1 MKVFN
6 TTAVCIPEKHYMVD
20 LSERVKEIKKM
31 VDAGKYFTIN
41 RARQY
46 GKTTTLSALDL
57 ALSPQYDVINIDFQ
71 DITDADFENEN
82 EFTKGLSQMLCDTR
96 DSIEIPVPD
105 KYYEQL
111 QELAGRNEK
120 VKLNDIFRIFDK
132 WCKENRK
139 PIVLMIDE
147 VDTATNNQV
156 FLDFLG
162 KLRSNYLKRERN
174 TKYKTFQ
181 SVILAGVTDVKHLRS
196 KIRPDD
202 AHKVNSPWNIATDFD
217 IDMSLSEE
225 GIKGMLDEYEADHHT
240 GMDTAAIAKS
250 IREYTNGYPYLVS
263 RICQLIDGPVSRTI
277 SISDEQPGKESK
289 ESVSQASCNSEKQ
302 PATYIDG
309 TISQANGHPD
319 IHKNKELNET
329 TGKVYR
335 RSKAHSDKETNEVT
349 ICDRKLSAAWTDRG
363 IDEAVKL
370 ILSESNTLFQSL
382 TKNLENYPELKAAI
396 RSLLMQGERMAW
408 NPDQEDIQQLQMYGL
423 VKNDNNT
430 VKIANR
436 IFETR
441 LYNLFLS
448 EEEIRSNVFS
458 REGDRA
464 KNIFITDGRL
474 NMRLIMEH
482 FIETYIQV
490 CGPLGDRFNEK
501 DGRELFLLYLRPI
514 INGTG
519 NYYIEAQTR
528 DQKRTDVIID
538 YLGQQYIIEL
548 KIWRGPRYNEDGE
561 KQIREYLDYFG
572 LTTGYMLSFNFNK
585 KKEVGVRP
593 VHIGDKLL
601 YEGVL

>member
-1 MKVFN
+1 M
-6 TTAVCIPEKHYMVD
+6 
-20 LSERVKEIKKM
+20 
-31 VDAGKYFTIN
+31 
-41 RARQY
+41 
-46 GKTTTLSALDL
+46 
-57 ALSPQYDVINIDFQ
+57 
-71 DITDADFENEN
+71 
-82 EFTKGLSQMLCDTR
+82 
-96 DSIEIPVPD
+96 EIPISD
-105 KYYEQL
+105 KYYGL
-111 QELAGRNEK
+111 FQELAGRNEK

-132 WCKENRK
+132 WCKENPK
-139 PIVLMIDE
+139 QIILIIDE

-277 SISDEQPGKESK
+277 SISDEQP
-289 ESVSQASCNSEKQ
+289 
-302 PATYIDG
+302 
-309 TISQANGHPD
+309 
-319 IHKNKELNET
+319 
-329 TGKVYR
+329 
-335 RSKAHSDKETNEVT
+335 DKETNEVT

-408 NPDQEDIQQLQMYGL
+408 NPDQEDIQQLEMYGL

-538 YLGQQYIIEL
+538 YIGQQYIIEL

-572 LTTGYMLSFNFNK
+572 LSTGYMLSFNFNK